1 MNNSSHTNGG
11 EPIGIAGTG
20 RMAKALGALL
30 RANGFR
36 VGAVA
41 GRSSDA
47 CIRAAGF
54 VHADAAV
61 SMRELPRCARC
72 ILIAV
77 SDDAVTSVADELEAS
92 GLEGGIVL
100 HTSGSAGP
108 DALAC
113 LRRSNNSTG
122 VLHPLQTVP
131 TAERGIET
139 LPGSTFACSGDDAA
153 MSWAGELIEALRGR
167 ALAIDPERWQH
178 YHAAA
183 VMACNYH
190 VTLVDAALEL
200 MENAGIGRGPA
211 LDALRPLI
219 QATTDNVLNAGPE
232 AALTGPV
239 RRGDA
244 GTIRRHLAALST
256 ASEETRKLYVAAG
269 RRTIALAKR
278 AGLDRG
284 AAVEIA
290 AALGDLH
297 A

>member
-1 MNNSSHTNGG
+1 
-11 EPIGIAGTG
+11 
-20 RMAKALGALL
+20 
-30 RANGFR
+30 
-36 VGAVA
+36 
-41 GRSSDA
+41 
-47 CIRAAGF
+47 
-54 VHADAAV
+54 
-61 SMRELPRCARC
+61 
-72 ILIAV
+72 
-77 SDDAVTSVADELEAS
+77 
-92 GLEGGIVL
+92 
-100 HTSGSAGP
+100 
-108 DALAC
+108 
-113 LRRSNNSTG
+113 
-122 VLHPLQTVP
+122 
-131 TAERGIET
+131 
-139 LPGSTFACSGDDAA
+139 

>member
-1 MNNSSHTNGG
+1 
-11 EPIGIAGTG
+11 
-20 RMAKALGALL
+20 
-30 RANGFR
+30 
-36 VGAVA
+36 
-41 GRSSDA
+41 
-47 CIRAAGF
+47 
-54 VHADAAV
+54 
-61 SMRELPRCARC
+61 MRELPRCARC

-131 TAERGIET
+131 TAARGIET

-256 ASEETRKLYVAAG
+256 ASEETRRLYVAAG